1 MERRRHAVALAA
13 VGNGAPPWNPW
24 LTSPTAS
31 QPSTHTATATS
42 DFSRTRSLVVARRVA
57 RQPSSRASPNASP
70 APWSPWPARTA
81 ADLGRG
87 IQVKLT
93 HEQLAALAG
102 TSRQT
107 TTKIL
112 NEYADLGLVSLG
124 RGRIN
129 ILDHDR
135 MRRAG
140 GSVVTDRPDTELPL
154 GADPGPHKVAQRVGL
169 GRNVVGVG

>member
-1 MERRRHAVALAA
+1 LPVASRANHLQERPRTHRRHPGHPGRRAQQ
-13 VGNGAPPWNPW
+13 
-24 LTSPTAS
+24 PT
-31 QPSTHTATATS
+31 
-42 DFSRTRSLVVARRVA
+42 
-57 RQPSSRASPNASP
+57 
-70 APWSPWPARTA
+70 
-81 ADLGRG
+81 LGRG

-140 GSVVTDRPDTELPL
+140 GL
-154 GADPGPHKVAQRVGL
+154 
-169 GRNVVGVG
+169 